1 VFTLVFLLATWKLDV
16 FCLVYTIKFHSGSDR
31 TLLTARVICNDGVF
45 LSITADRFMSVRF
58 EKLFAF
64 VSRSDTNVQ
73 VCGNWDGST
82 IIEPVNSC
90 CHVLSLTFSRS

>member
-1 VFTLVFLLATWKLDV
+1 MFTLVFLLATWKLDV

-45 LSITADRFMSVRF
+45 LSVTADRFI
-58 EKLFAF
+58 ELFAF

-82 IIEPVNSC
+82 LIEPVNSC